1 MLVRRIRILAEI
13 VLCSLLLLLF
23 VFYVAT
29 HANRTLL
36 DSACKLDTDVVS
48 VLLSWSQTLLLH
60 CLSRTPELL
69 NLSGCEA
76 QLTRAFISVNMV
88 VDTSA
93 LICRSP
99 GLFPK
104 VLTSD
109 EWGGESKEEKQRFLV
124 DRWNREERKRERG
137 SWVSEA
143 LMVWN
148 GSLKY
153 ICAPVL
159 YNWKRCT
166 SAASPFSCMWQN

>member
-13 VLCSLLLLLF
+13 VLCSLLFLF
-23 VFYVAT
+23 F
-29 HANRTLL
+29 TLPHMPTGH
-36 DSACKLDTDVVS
+36 CVTVPVNQI
-48 VLLSWSQTLLLH
+48 QTLSVSFLVEVKH
-60 CLSRTPELL
+60 SSYTASVGLL
-69 NLSGCEA
+69 NSWTCLTCEA
-76 QLTRAFISVNMV
+76 QLTQAFISVNMV
-88 VDTSA
+88 IDTSA
-93 LICRSP
+93 FICRSP

-109 EWGGESKEEKQRFLV
+109 EWGGESKEETQRFLV